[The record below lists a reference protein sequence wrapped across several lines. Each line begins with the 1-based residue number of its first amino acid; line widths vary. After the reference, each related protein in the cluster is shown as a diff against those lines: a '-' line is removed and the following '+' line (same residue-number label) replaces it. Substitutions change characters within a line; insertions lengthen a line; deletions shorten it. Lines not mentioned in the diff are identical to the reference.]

1 MFNKSKPGSLG
12 NIKIIWTKKA
22 LQKEANKYNTRFEFA
37 KNNSSAY
44 SVSCSKKIIDDLFKN
59 HPNNGYKNKYGYW
72 SLENLQK
79 EVDKYETRYDFY
91 KNCHGGYVAAVKIK
105 ILNDLFKNHPNNGYK
120 KKV

>member
-44 SVSCSKKIIDDLFKN
+44 SVSCSKKIIDDLFTIVEQIHNDIDTAQVRLLAECKRNVEN
-59 HPNNGYKNKYGYW
+59 H
-72 SLENLQK
+72 
-79 EVDKYETRYDFY
+79 
-91 KNCHGGYVAAVKIK
+91 
-105 ILNDLFKNHPNNGYK
+105 ILI
-120 KKV
+120 